1 MTWISHSNDETKS
14 AQRNNV
20 HSLYHVKEN
29 TLAGKNQNGKSDH
42 DIRLDLKSD
51 SPVKGLIHTV
61 HSSPLSSICCLIQN
75 GKPMYKKSILLTVIH
90 LPSTL
95 ENLLGWRFGWRP
107 ASLCLHQSLGLQR
120 HHGGELTLSLP
131 HLVRKLNKLA
141 LFFKCYFLL
150 LYLSLPSL
158 VLHSASFPLFSRCCC
173 CCCCCC

>member
-1 MTWISHSNDETKS
+1 MTWISHSHGEAKR

-20 HSLYHVKEN
+20 HSLHYVKVIVISF
-29 TLAGKNQNGKSDH
+29 AGKNQNGKSDH
-42 DIRLDLKSD
+42 DVRLDIKSD

-61 HSSPLSSICCLIQN
+61 HSSPLSSICCLRQN

-107 ASLCLHQSLGLQR
+107 TSLCLHQSLGLER

-131 HLVRKLNKLA
+131 HLRRKLNN
-141 LFFKCYFLL
+141 
-150 LYLSLPSL
+150 L
-158 VLHSASFPLFSRCCC
+158 VLL
-173 CCCCCC
+173 